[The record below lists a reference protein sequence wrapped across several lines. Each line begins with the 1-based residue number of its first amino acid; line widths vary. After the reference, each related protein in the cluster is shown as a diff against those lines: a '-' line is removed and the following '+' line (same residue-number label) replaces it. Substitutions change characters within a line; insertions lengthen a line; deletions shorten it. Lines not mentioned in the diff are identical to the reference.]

1 MTLFSLIPVVM
12 EPVVDAPCLYAK
24 LLGQILHCLGAGVR
38 VQEEGDVE
46 SLPLLLGDCDP
57 SLLGGA
63 ARLRGGV
70 AVVI

>member
-1 MTLFSLIPVVM
+1 MVV

-24 LLGQILHCLGAGVR
+24 LLGQILHSLGAGVR

-57 SLLGGA
+57 SLLGGTA
-63 ARLRGGV
+63 GLRGRV